1 MKTIVVDSSYL
12 MYKSYFAYPNLTHEG
27 KPVGAFFGFAKTVI
41 ELVRHYKPDQIVFA
55 CDTPKPTW
63 RHKTMDG
70 YKAGRAEIE
79 SDLVAQIPLIHNWS
93 KKISQNYFAYEGWEA
108 DDVIFS
114 ICLDLLTNFKTISK
128 VELKKQSSDIFDLF
142 EDESATHIP
151 SFPYRFDELKIEA
164 KQRDNMIRIFSSDR
178 DLYQLFSLDNLA
190 FINSSKGDLS
200 EFDRVN
206 FKTKYELEP
215 LQWLDYKALVGDGSD
230 NLKGVEGIGPKTAT
244 AFLQQVGS
252 LYAFFEK
259 LGMDKLPFVRTAGA
273 TWTGSN
279 LEEFLSNKKNEKLI
293 EKLKNNYKAI
303 VDTYIL
309 SALHPVPEA
318 QFGLTGFDLTAG
330 LPDLESSGFKSLIT
344 MVKKMEPVEE
354 QEGLF

>member
-12 MYKSYFAYPNLTHEG
+12 MYKSYFAYPNLTYEG
-27 KPVGAFFGFAKTVI
+27 RPVGAFFGFAKTVI
-41 ELVRHYKPDQIVFA
+41 ELIRHYKPQEIVFA

-79 SDLVAQIPLIHNWS
+79 SDLVAQIPLIHSWS
-93 KKISQNYFAYEGWEA
+93 RKVSKNYFAYEGWEA

-114 ICLDLLTNFKTISK
+114 ICLDLLTNFQTISK
-128 VELKKQSSDIFDLF
+128 AELKKQSGDILDLF
-142 EDESATHIP
+142 GDETANEIP
-151 SFPYRFDELKIEA
+151 SFPYRLDELKIQA
-164 KQRDNMIRIFSSDR
+164 AQKDNMIRIFSSDR

-190 FINSSKGDLS
+190 FISSSRGDLS
-200 EFDRVN
+200 EFDRQN

-230 NLKGVEGIGPKTAT
+230 NLKGVEGIGTKTAT
-244 AFLQQVGS
+244 GFLQQVGS
-252 LYAFFEK
+252 LYAFFDR
-259 LGMDKLPFVRTAGA
+259 LGIDKTPFIRTAGA
-273 TWTGSN
+273 SWSGNN
-279 LEEFLSNKKNEKLI
+279 LEAFLTDKKNQKLI
-293 EKLKNNYKAI
+293 EKLKTNYKVI

-318 QFGLTGFDLTAG
+318 QFSISGYDLTAG
-330 LPDLESSGFKSLIT
+330 IEDLELCGFKSLLS
-344 MVKKMEPVEE
+344 MVKKLEPFEE

>member
-1 MKTIVVDSSYL
+1 MKTILVDSSYL

-41 ELVRHYKPDQIVFA
+41 ELVRHYRPDEIVFA

-79 SDLVAQIPLIHNWS
+79 SDLVAQIPLIHAWS
-93 KKISQNYFAYEGWEA
+93 RKVSQNYFAFEGWEA

-114 ICLDLLTNFKTISK
+114 VCLDLLTNFQSVSKT
-128 VELKKQSSDIFDLF
+128 ELKKQSSDILDLF
-142 EDESATHIP
+142 ADETPSVIP
-151 SFPYRFDELKIEA
+151 SFPYRFDELKLKA
-164 KQRDNMIRIFSSDR
+164 DQKDNMIRIFSSDR
-178 DLYQLFSLDNLA
+178 DLYQLFSLDNLS

-200 EFDRVN
+200 EFSRQN

-244 AFLQQVGS
+244 NFLQRVGS
-252 LYAFFEK
+252 LYVFFDK
-259 LGMDKLPFVRTAGA
+259 LGLDKMPFIRTAGA
-273 TWTGSN
+273 SWVGN
-279 LEEFLSNKKNEKLI
+279 DIEAFLKEKKNEKLI
-293 EKLKNNYKAI
+293 EKLKTNHKVI

-318 QFGLTGFDLTAG
+318 QFGLCGIDLTAG
-330 LPDLESSGFKSLIT
+330 IKELEECGFKSLLT
-344 MVKKMEPVEE
+344 MVKKLEPVDE

>member
-1 MKTIVVDSSYL
+1 

-27 KPVGAFFGFAKTVI
+27 KPVGAFFGFSKTVI
-41 ELVRHYKPDQIVFA
+41 ELIRHYKPEQIVFA

-79 SDLVAQIPLIHNWS
+79 SDLVAQIPIIHEWS
-93 KKISQNYFAYEGWEA
+93 RKVSQNYFAFEGWEA
-108 DDVIFS
+108 DDIIFS
-114 ICLDLLTNFKTISK
+114 ICLDLLTNFKTVSK
-128 VELKKQSSDIFDLF
+128 AELKKQSTDVFDLF
-142 EDESATHIP
+142 QDETTSNIP
-151 SFPYRFDELKIEA
+151 SFPYRFDELKMQAEQ
-164 KQRDNMIRIFSSDR
+164 KENMIRIFSSDR

-190 FINSSKGDLS
+190 FINSSKGDLT
-200 EFDRVN
+200 EFDKHN

-244 AFLQQVGS
+244 GFLQQVGS
-252 LYAFFEK
+252 LYAFFGK
-259 LGMDKLPFVRTAGA
+259 LGLDNLPFIRTAGA
-273 TWTGSN
+273 SWAGCN
-279 LEEFLSNKKNEKLI
+279 LEEFTSNKKNEKLI
-293 EKLKNNYKAI
+293 EKLKANHKVI
-303 VDTYIL
+303 IDTYIL

-318 QFGLTGFDLTAG
+318 QFGLTGYDLTAG
-330 LPDLESSGFKSLIT
+330 LLELDSSGFKSLIT
-344 MVKKMEPVEE
+344 MIKKMEPVEE

>member
-1 MKTIVVDSSYL
+1 

-27 KPVGAFFGFAKTVI
+27 KPVGAFFGFAKTII
-41 ELVRHYKPDQIVFA
+41 ELIRHYKPDEIVFA

-79 SDLVAQIPLIHNWS
+79 SDLVVQIPLINSWS
-93 KKISQNYFAYEGWEA
+93 RKVSQNYFAFEGWEA

-114 ICLDLLTNFKTISK
+114 VCLDLLTNFQSISK
-128 VELKKQSSDIFDLF
+128 PDLKKQPSDIFDLF
-142 EDESATHIP
+142 AEDSLSVIP
-151 SFPYRFDELKIEA
+151 SFPYRFDELKLKA
-164 KQRDNMIRIFSSDR
+164 DQKDNMIRIFSSDR
-178 DLYQLFSLDNLA
+178 DLYQLFSLDNLS

-200 EFDRVN
+200 EFGRQN

-230 NLKGVEGIGPKTAT
+230 NLKGVDGIGPKTAT
-244 AFLQQVGS
+244 NFLQQVGS
-252 LYAFFEK
+252 LYAFFDK
-259 LGMDKLPFVRTAGA
+259 LGLDKMPFIRTAGA
-273 TWTGSN
+273 SWAGN
-279 LEEFLSNKKNEKLI
+279 DLEAFLNEKKNEKLI
-293 EKLKNNYKAI
+293 TKLKLNYKVI

-309 SALHPVPEA
+309 SALHPVPDA
-318 QFGLTGFDLTAG
+318 QFTLSGIDLTAG
-330 LPDLESSGFKSLIT
+330 IKELEESGFKSLLT
-344 MVKKMEPVEE
+344 MVKKLEPVDE